1 MLDFMEAD
9 RARLSDLQNQIM
21 HFERLLAPLRA
32 EQARVWEKLNAYKYP
47 VLTLPNEVTTEIFMR
62 FLPPYPVAPPLTGPA
77 SPTTLT
83 HVCRQW
89 RKVALATPMLWHAM
103 RFVDDI
109 PYAHTRCIS
118 ESWITRSG
126 SCPLVIDVSIE
137 DSKFLSEMFRAPFA
151 MGIARWEHL
160 RIRGSLS
167 SLPKTASAMP
177 MLRCL
182 ELVLAA
188 YGSDSF
194 TFYDAPQLRTVLLHG
209 HVASNLVTLPWTQLT
224 CLTLKYVWVN
234 ACVRVLAQTP
244 NLVQCVVI
252 IEGAASPSFLPRV
265 TLTLPFLESLVLKNT
280 VSHPTFDGVEQ
291 FLDLFI
297 VPALSRLDVEDIF
310 LQMDHIARF
319 QSLIS
324 KSACRLQTVCI
335 RGRFS
340 TTFGNRFRQAFPSIP
355 AVSFPDTYEDEIDED
370 EYEDSDSDSDY
381 LEESE

>member
-151 MGIARWEHL
+151 MGIAR
-160 RIRGSLS
+160 
-167 SLPKTASAMP
+167 AMP

-224 CLTLKYVWVN
+224 CLTLK
-234 ACVRVLAQTP
+234 
-244 NLVQCVVI
+244 
-252 IEGAASPSFLPRV
+252 V